1 MEVKHKIFV
10 LAGTPLPET
19 RNQHIVGNLVY
30 LIITRPNIA
39 YLVQV
44 VNQFVST
51 PKSIH

>member
-1 MEVKHKIFV
+1 MEVKHKISV
-10 LAGTPLPET
+10 LADTPLPET

-30 LIITRPNIA
+30 LIIIRPKITNP
-39 YLVQV
+39 VQV